1 MFMKI
6 LVAIDGSET
15 STLALGEAKLIAVS
29 HQAALRIVYA
39 VADSEESDQQTG
51 RKLLKQAKSAV
62 GNGVAVETRLLQ
74 AEAIYGLNGIA
85 EAIAS
90 ASNEWGADL
99 VVVGS
104 SHRRGLER
112 LVIGSVAEQL
122 IAKVDASILLV
133 RTH

>member
-6 LVAIDGSET
+6 LVAIDGSEP
-15 STLALGEAKLIAVS
+15 STQALRAAQALAASRGTT
-29 HQAALRIVYA
+29 LRIVFA
-39 VADSEESDQQTG
+39 VADAEEADQQAG
-51 RKLLKQAKSAV
+51 RKLLKQAKAAV
-62 GNGVAVETRLLQ
+62 GTGVTVETRLLE

-85 EAIAS
+85 EAIAG
-90 ASNEWGADL
+90 AANEWGADL

-122 IAKVDASILLV
+122 VAKVEASVLLV
-133 RTH
+133 RPH

>member
-15 STLALGEAKLIAVS
+15 STQALREAHALAAS
-29 HQAALRIVYA
+29 PTTRLRIVYA
-39 VADSEESDQQTG
+39 VADSEEADQQTG
-51 RKLLKQAKSAV
+51 RKLLKQAKAAV
-62 GNGVAVETRLLQ
+62 GTGVTVETRLLQ

-90 ASNEWGADL
+90 AANEWGADL

-122 IAKVDASILLV
+122 VTKVEASVLLV
-133 RTH
+133 RPH